1 MELNRIREQLK
12 QKDMGDTYT
21 SGFSIGDS
29 DLDRVKIQLKNIKD
43 TFNGEKQKKDEVFTD

>member
-1 MELNRIREQLK
+1 
-12 QKDMGDTYT
+12 MGDTYT